1 MRRLLVRLTVLISV
15 LAAAAPAAAAVRL
28 APCTDTP
35 DGPGALCGSIR
46 VPLDR
51 TNPALGKIT
60 VGFELYRRRDRTRP
74 RIGTIVSVEGG
85 PGYSTTSGRALR
97 LSSHGPLL
105 GRRDLLLVDVRGVG
119 RSSPINC
126 RRLQGYRGDYIRAGG
141 ACGRQLG
148 AAAHLYGSGPA
159 ADDIAA
165 VLDALG
171 VSKIDLYGDSY
182 GTFLAQTFAVRHPDR
197 VRSVVLDAAY
207 AVEGLNPMYPEY
219 GPAFRRA
226 LTPGLPAQPGVCG
239 QRHRSRRGTGR
250 AGGRRPR
257 HPAQRLGSGRRRRP
271 APRPRRHADR
281 RRDGVRR
288 RLRDGVVARSDRR
301 RAVVA
306 RRRPARRSGAWR
318 PRTLGDPDIDA
329 GDVRDFSEGLYLAV
343 TCHDYPQAWDVNASF
358 AVRRQQWAVSRA
370 ALPPD
375 TFAPFTTV
383 EWTTLPIEGLDACLE
398 WPAPPR
404 DDPPIAPGTPY
415 PSVPVLVLN
424 GDLDIVTT
432 TDEAQAAAARFPN
445 ATYVE
450 IANSVHVSALG
461 DRDNCASQIMYRF
474 VRTLAAG
481 DTSCAAR
488 VPEVR
493 TIILFPKTQAD
504 VTPATPRPGNRA
516 SLRARRV
523 AAAAAMTVADA
534 VQRWQ
539 VNFSGVDH
547 GLRGG
552 SWSYSGDRK
561 TPVRVRRRALRHRR
575 QGDGRRD
582 LEPRHRP
589 HHGHGRDPRTGR
601 PAGPDPV
608 QLVARA
614 GARRRAAARHGR
626 RPPPRRHDGRAVAAL
641 SSSGLAAGCAAPR
654 ARRSPRGSAP

>member
-1 MRRLLVRLTVLISV
+1 MRRLCLIAIAFSM

-28 APCTDTP
+28 KPCTDTP
-35 DGPGALCGSIR
+35 DGPGALCGSIK

-51 TNPALGKIT
+51 SNAALGKIT
-60 VGFELYRRRDRTRP
+60 VGFELYRRTDRKRP
-74 RIGTIVSVEGG
+74 RLGTIVSVEGG

-105 GRRDLLLVDVRGVG
+105 DRRDMLLVDLRGVG
-119 RSSPINC
+119 RSSPIDC
-126 RRLQGYRGDYIRAGG
+126 PRLQNYVGDYIKAGG

-148 AAAHLYGSGPA
+148 KAAHLYGSGPA
-159 ADDIAA
+159 SDDIAA

-171 VSKIDLYGDSY
+171 VGKIDLYGDSY

-207 AVEGLNPMYPEY
+207 AVEGLNPLYPEY

-226 LTPGLPAQPGVCG
+226 LQLICQRSPACTAAGIDPVGVLG
-239 QRHRSRRGTGR
+239 QLVADVRANPRTVSAPDGDGILRRVRVDEQTVVQTVFGAGYVTVSWRDIIGAARSWL
-250 AGGRRPR
+250 AGDRRPFG
-257 HPAQRLGSGRRRRP
+257 RL
-271 APRPRRHADR
+271 AAE
-281 RRDGVRR
+281 
-288 RLRDGVVARSDRR
+288 
-301 RAVVA
+301 
-306 RRRPARRSGAWR
+306 
-318 PRTLGDPDIDA
+318 TLGDPDIVG
-329 GDVRDFSEGLYLAV
+329 GDVRDYSEGLYLAV

-358 AVRRQQWAVSRA
+358 AVRRAQWEASRA

-404 DDPPIAPGTPY
+404 DDPPIVPGTPY
-415 PSVPVLVLN
+415 PTVPVLVLN

-450 IANSVHVSALG
+450 IHNSVHVTALG
-461 DRDNCASQIMYRF
+461 DRDNCASQIMYTF
-474 VRTLAAG
+474 VRTLQAG
-481 DTSCAAR
+481 DTSCRTR

-493 TIILFPKTQAD
+493 TIIEFPKSYAD
-504 VTPATPRPGNRA
+504 VTPATPRAGNEA
-516 SLRARRV
+516 SVRARQV

-539 VNFSGVDH
+539 VNFSAVSR

-552 SWSYSGDRK
+552 RWSYSGDRK
-561 TPVRVRRRALRHRR
+561 TRFEFDSARFVTDVKVTGHATWNLDTGRITGSVLTRGPGGLPGRVRFSWSLAQPHGIAQLRGTVGGNRL
-575 QGDGRRD
+575 DA
-582 LEPRHRP
+582 
-589 HHGHGRDPRTGR
+589 TM
-601 PAGPDPV
+601 
-608 QLVARA
+608 VA
-614 GARRRAAARHGR
+614 
-626 RPPPRRHDGRAVAAL
+626 P
-641 SSSGLAAGCAAPR
+641 
-654 ARRSPRGSAP
+654 